1 MTVEEWAQQIIE
13 KGLGRPV
20 AVHDDGSQP
29 SMYDLRIGDAES
41 PEVVIECV
49 GAVDAVGTL
58 EGAHTGTPRVWWR
71 S

>member
-29 SMYDLRIGDAES
+29 SMYDLHWGCGI
-41 PEVVIECV
+41 P
-49 GAVDAVGTL
+49 
-58 EGAHTGTPRVWWR
+58 
-71 S
+71 